1 MDMDENVS
9 RETNKQKTLA
19 NCTTIEFLRQANK
32 IRKAVGNYYDECDFK
47 SILGRKPDFPFNS
60 TVEQKEEIASKFRRE
75 QIDEILDICLDANA
89 EKTVEIIGLMCF
101 MTKEEAE
108 STKANILL
116 GLALE
121 LISSQ
126 EVVDFFSKMVQSGMI
141 GMVNSS
147 QASTSNELS
156 SGEKSTSLSTS

>member
-32 IRKAVGNYYDECDFK
+32 IRKAVGNYYDECDFGE
-47 SILGRKPDFPFNS
+47 ILKRKPDFPMNTTF
-60 TVEQKEEIASKFRRE
+60 EQKTEIARKFRRE
-75 QIDEILDICLDANA
+75 QINEILDICLETNV

-108 STKANILL
+108 NTKANILL

-141 GMVNSS
+141 GMVSSS
-147 QASTSNELS
+147 QASTSNEQS
-156 SGEKSTSLSTS
+156 SGEKSTSLNMS

>member
-1 MDMDENVS
+1 MENMENVS
-9 RETNKQKTLA
+9 CETQKQKTLA

-32 IRKAVGNYYDECDFK
+32 IRKAVGNYYDECDFGE
-47 SILGRKPDFPFNS
+47 ILKRKPDFPINTTF
-60 TVEQKEEIASKFRRE
+60 EQKTEIARKFRRE
-75 QIDEILDICLDANA
+75 QINEILDICLETNV

-108 STKANILL
+108 NTKANILL

-141 GMVNSS
+141 GMESSS
-147 QASTSNELS
+147 QASTSNEQS
-156 SGEKSTSLSTS
+156 SGGKNTSLSTS

>member
-1 MDMDENVS
+1 MENMENVS
-9 RETNKQKTLA
+9 RETQKQKTLA

-60 TVEQKEEIASKFRRE
+60 TVEQKEEIARKFRRD
-75 QIDEILDICLDANA
+75 QLDEILDICLDANA

-108 STKANILL
+108 NTKANILL

-141 GMVNSS
+141 GMESSS
-147 QASTSNELS
+147 QASTSNEQS
-156 SGEKSTSLSTS
+156 SGEKNTSLSMS

>member
-9 RETNKQKTLA
+9 RETQKQKTLA

-32 IRKAVGNYYDECDFK
+32 IRKAVGNYYDECDFGE
-47 SILGRKPDFPFNS
+47 ILKRKPEFPMNTTF
-60 TVEQKEEIASKFRRE
+60 EQKEEIARKFRRE
-75 QIDEILDICLDANA
+75 QINEILDICLETNV

-108 STKANILL
+108 NTKANILL

-141 GMVNSS
+141 GMES
-147 QASTSNELS
+147 
-156 SGEKSTSLSTS
+156 